1 MAHIRC
7 VPEGEATGLLARIYE
22 AARSRAGKVFNIL
35 RVQSLEPAVLQPS
48 IQLYAATMHDD
59 SALDRF
65 TREAI
70 AVVVS
75 KTNGCHY

>member
-1 MAHIRC
+1 M
-7 VPEGEATGLLARIYE
+7 ARIRIVEPGDAQGALRRIYD
-22 AARSRAGKVFNIL
+22 AAVKRAGKVFGIL
-35 RVQSLEPAVLQPS
+35 KVQSAEPAVLDAS
-48 IQLYAATMHDD
+48 LALYRATMHDD
-59 SALDRF
+59 GALDRF